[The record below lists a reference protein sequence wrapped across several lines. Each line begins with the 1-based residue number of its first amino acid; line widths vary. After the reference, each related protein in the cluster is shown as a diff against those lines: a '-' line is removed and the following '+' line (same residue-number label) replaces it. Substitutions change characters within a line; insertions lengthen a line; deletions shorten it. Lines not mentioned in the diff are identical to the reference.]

1 RFVSCASSMKRTRAS
16 SQVTSTKEEI
26 RDDSSKNETQK
37 KSEDNEY
44 DLMVDTKNLQN
55 QILNNVSESASK
67 SVGIMKSSNEVLLE
81 DVTSSEPKQKSKLN
95 LRSLRDRNKKN
106 SEELKSNPILPKNKS
121 RAVVDLKM
129 MTEELKQLEDPP
141 STDWEKE
148 ISSNRLPF
156 SFFDCPCEE
165 LAQSLLGKILVRCL
179 ENGTILKGRIVETEG
194 YLGVIDKASHTYKNK
209 ITPRNI
215 PMYML
220 PGTIYVYMTYGMYH
234 CLNVSSQESGA
245 CVQIKAVEP
254 ILGLNY
260 MELLRNMQYEKNGK
274 EKRIMK
280 DIEHI
285 KQYELC
291 NSPSKICAAFDID
304 EDSFNE
310 KKIYKC
316 NDLWIEF
323 DPYIKFTTIVAAQH
337 NNDTEHSPQKLW
349 RYYVLGSKGCA
360 VLIRAIEPFEGIE
373 CMASQRTS
381 KGTSSAPK
389 KSLRNLKTHELCNG
403 PSKLCMA
410 FQLHKKHSKYSMC
423 AWRGLWIESDNMN
436 EEIKIV
442 TCPRIGIDGY
452 GEEWSNKPLRYY
464 IHGNKAVS
472 KRNKG
477 AELSLGLN

>member
-1 RFVSCASSMKRTRAS
+1 MKRTRAS

-234 CLNVSSQESGA
+234 CLNVSSQG
-245 CVQIKAVEP
+245 
-254 ILGLNY
+254 
-260 MELLRNMQYEKNGK
+260 
-274 EKRIMK
+274 
-280 DIEHI
+280 
-285 KQYELC
+285 
-291 NSPSKICAAFDID
+291 
-304 EDSFNE
+304 
-310 KKIYKC
+310 
-316 NDLWIEF
+316 
-323 DPYIKFTTIVAAQH
+323 
-337 NNDTEHSPQKLW
+337 
-349 RYYVLGSKGCA
+349 KGCA